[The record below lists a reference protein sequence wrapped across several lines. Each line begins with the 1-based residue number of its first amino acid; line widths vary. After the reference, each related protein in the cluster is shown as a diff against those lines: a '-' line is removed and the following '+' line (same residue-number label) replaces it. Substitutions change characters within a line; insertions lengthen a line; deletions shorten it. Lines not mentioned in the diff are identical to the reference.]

1 MAIRKP
7 SDYFNNEN
15 NSIEE
20 TIQDNAKNSELNT
33 FSDAYNA
40 FKRNL
45 SKVDV
50 LNNFSETLGNYQ
62 DNVEK
67 VNYLSEKIDEIDK
80 DIKNLL
86 TKEDLD
92 KALISQLL
100 FLEECIRDVQEKVKG
115 INHKNLTQVKLDIS
129 NLSETVNIFID
140 EEIPRYEK
148 LVVESETR
156 LIDKCDVLEDELKD
170 TLDNIKDVIDE
181 KYISDFK
188 SLNEE
193 INKIKTS
200 ENIRDEL
207 DKKIVDLEVEILRN
221 ESHIESQN
229 KNIEDIHGD
238 VKSAIDRLNI
248 GKIEENNFK
257 LGEKIKYL
265 EEVFEKFNEKELLNE
280 NIIVEPSSTDND
292 DPLTPLDKNFVTLDQ
307 LQNHYRLFINRIQQ
321 QLASFG
327 GGGEVRLEFLDDVD
341 RDSAKVNGKFLKYDS
356 ASGKWVGANASGGAG
371 SQTLDETLEL
381 GNTSSRGMSVGVVTS
396 TKLHIDPVGSGVT
409 FNEDLVVVGD
419 ARVTGILSIGT
430 SSIVLD
436 PNAKTISGVEKLQ
449 VGETTI
455 KNDSEGNITFVNTFN
470 PTQTINV
477 GIGTTASVNTTGI
490 ITASSFTG
498 SLIGTA
504 TNATNLNNQAASYYL
519 NYNNFSNTPTALSS
533 FSNDVGFV
541 TSSVV
546 AGYATEGFV
555 NSAVAGIV
563 SSAPAT
569 LDTLNE
575 LAQALGDDANFSTT
589 VTNLIGT
596 KASLSGAAFT
606 GIVTAPSFSGDGSS
620 LTNIDAATLDGLD
633 STQFLRSDQGDITTG
648 NITISN
654 TQPTLVLEDTDGVD
668 EFAVINANGTFIIR
682 NQTDARNDF
691 SIGGGGAINSNGILR
706 ANAGLNVTGNIT
718 VSGTV
723 DGRDVAADGTKLDG
737 VASNATAYGDS
748 DVDSHLN
755 RTQQVSQNYVLSW
768 DGQDYAWV
776 AQSGGG
782 GGGISNVVEDTTPQ
796 LGGNLDLN
804 SKDITGTGN
813 IDITGIVTATSFV
826 KASNSGG
833 FLKADGTE
841 DTNTYLTSFTE
852 TNDLSSAVTWTN
864 VPNANITQSSVT
876 QHQAALSITES
887 QISDLQS
894 YLTSYTETQTLN
906 DVVGL
911 GSATT
916 QTITVGTATTGVVVR
931 PDGTLNVSGIST
943 FQSHVHLGDNDELRF
958 GAGDD
963 FKIYHDPNDARLEN
977 SNGDVKFKNT
987 GSYFFFDEDGG
998 ETLASFIN
1006 DGAVNLYHGGNKKFE
1021 TTGAGVSI
1029 ANGTSDT
1036 ATITGPSNLVIDP
1049 AVVDDN
1055 TGIVRIKGDLFVDGT
1070 TTQINSTSLEIAD
1083 FIVGIASTATTDLLA
1098 DGAGIQIGPDNTFL
1112 YEHNGGT
1119 NPSLKSSE
1127 NLNVATGK
1135 AYQIAETERLS
1146 ADTLSLG
1153 TGTTIHSPASNVL
1166 TFGTNGS
1173 ERLRITTTGL
1183 VGIGTDNPDTLL
1195 HLQSNN
1201 PILKFTDANQATDNK
1216 SWNISAGTAQILRI
1230 QAINDSG
1237 NGGGKLFDFYRTGT
1251 QVEKFLGRSGTDY
1264 WFAVDN
1270 TNERVGIGTDNP
1282 ATKLEVAGTGSP
1294 TIRVKDL
1301 DGTNQFGQI
1310 LANNGT
1316 FVIESRNDTSD
1327 GQIIFRGRDNTGT
1340 NEYARFD
1347 ENGNLGIGT
1356 DNPTELL
1363 HLAAD
1368 SQHRILLKRSGAAP
1382 SEVSFGNEG
1391 NLAVISNN
1399 TNGISFETGST
1410 PSPVM
1415 RIKANG
1421 DVGIGT
1427 DNPQTKVQINDVYGI
1442 ETESSSFTASA
1453 GVAYTANTYTASDFV
1468 NAEYTLFFQHSS
1480 GIQSQKALVMDDGS
1494 TAYSQEYGIMSSNG
1508 LLVSVGATV
1517 KSNNVELLFTPET
1530 GVTGI
1535 ITYRF
1540 TRGTM
1545 I

>member
-67 VNYLSEKIDEIDK
+67 VNYLSEKIDEIDE

-129 NLSETVNIFID
+129 SLSETVNVFID
-140 EEIPRYEK
+140 EEIPRYKK
-148 LVVESETR
+148 LVFESETR
-156 LIDKCDVLEDELKD
+156 LTDKCEVLEDELKD
-170 TLDNIKDVIDE
+170 TLDNIKVFIDE
-181 KYISDFK
+181 KYVEDFKSLNTEIDKIRTDEIPKYIEDFK

-193 INKIKTS
+193 IDKIKTNDIPKYKNLIVDSEIKTDSKIKEFAEVFDNTVNDIVSKIELVKEDNTEIFDTLNSKVNEVNQIHNLMLNDIEKS
-200 ENIRDEL
+200 ENTRDEL

-221 ESHIESQN
+221 ESHIVSQN

-265 EEVFEKFNEKELLNE
+265 EEVFEKFNEKELLSE
-280 NIIVEPSSTDND
+280 NIITEPSSTDNN

-371 SQTLDETLEL
+371 SQTLDDTLGL
-381 GNTSSRGMSVGVVTS
+381 GNTSSLGMSVGIVTS

-436 PNAKTISGVEKLQ
+436 PNAKTISGVEELQ

-455 KNDSEGNITFVNTFN
+455 KNDSEGNITFVNTIN

-575 LAQALGDDANFSTT
+575 LAQALDNDANFSTT

-596 KASLSGAAFT
+596 KASLSGATFVGIIT
-606 GIVTAPSFSGDGSS
+606 G
-620 LTNIDAATLDGLD
+620 TLDG
-633 STQFLRSDQGDITTG
+633 T
-648 NITISN
+648 
-654 TQPTLVLEDTDGVD
+654 
-668 EFAVINANGTFIIR
+668 
-682 NQTDARNDF
+682 
-691 SIGGGGAINSNGILR
+691 
-706 ANAGLNVTGNIT
+706 
-718 VSGTV
+718 
-723 DGRDVAADGTKLDG
+723 
-737 VASNATAYGDS
+737 ASNATNLNNQSASYYLDYNNFSNTPTAYGDS

-782 GGGISNVVEDTTPQ
+782 AISNVVEDTTPQLGGNLDLNSKDITGTGNVNLTGVITATSLVRSGGTSSQFLKADGSVDSSTYLTSYTETDPVVAAINGIVKSNGTTISAATAGTDYLTDISQDTTPQLGGNLQTNSNDIIFADNDRAEFGNNGDFRILHNGTNTFLSNYFGDLIIGNYGVEYSGDDIIIESADDFEVRLNTGINSGTGTTAIYATGGGSVALNHNGSTKFETTASGIDVTGHTETDTLNVSGVSTFQSNVHLLDSVELRLGTGNDLKIYHDSNNSYISDQGTGNLKVLSSTFVLRNAADNAFMLQAVANSAVKLFHNNTNRLETTDAGVTITGIATATSFVKTGGTSSEYLMADGSVTTSGGGGGGGISNVVEDTTPQ

-813 IDITGIVTATSFV
+813 LNVSGIVTAT
-826 KASNSGG
+826 
-833 FLKADGTE
+833 
-841 DTNTYLTSFTE
+841 
-852 TNDLSSAVTWTN
+852 
-864 VPNANITQSSVT
+864 Q
-876 QHQAALSITES
+876 
-887 QISDLQS
+887 
-894 YLTSYTETQTLN
+894 
-906 DVVGL
+906 
-911 GSATT
+911 
-916 QTITVGTATTGVVVR
+916 
-931 PDGTLNVSGIST
+931 LNV
-943 FQSHVHLGDNDELRF
+943 
-958 GAGDD
+958 
-963 FKIYHDPNDARLEN
+963 
-977 SNGDVKFKNT
+977 
-987 GSYFFFDEDGG
+987 
-998 ETLASFIN
+998 
-1006 DGAVNLYHGGNKKFE
+1006 
-1021 TTGAGVSI
+1021 
-1029 ANGTSDT
+1029 
-1036 ATITGPSNLVIDP
+1036 
-1049 AVVDDN
+1049 
-1055 TGIVRIKGDLFVDGT
+1055 
-1070 TTQINSTSLEIAD
+1070 
-1083 FIVGIASTATTDLLA
+1083 
-1098 DGAGIQIGPDNTFL
+1098 
-1112 YEHNGGT
+1112 
-1119 NPSLKSSE
+1119 
-1127 NLNVATGK
+1127 
-1135 AYQIAETERLS
+1135 
-1146 ADTLSLG
+1146 
-1153 TGTTIHSPASNVL
+1153 
-1166 TFGTNGS
+1166 
-1173 ERLRITTTGL
+1173 
-1183 VGIGTDNPDTLL
+1183 
-1195 HLQSNN
+1195 
-1201 PILKFTDANQATDNK
+1201 
-1216 SWNISAGTAQILRI
+1216 
-1230 QAINDSG
+1230 
-1237 NGGGKLFDFYRTGT
+1237 
-1251 QVEKFLGRSGTDY
+1251 
-1264 WFAVDN
+1264 
-1270 TNERVGIGTDNP
+1270 
-1282 ATKLEVAGTGSP
+1282 
-1294 TIRVKDL
+1294 
-1301 DGTNQFGQI
+1301 
-1310 LANNGT
+1310 
-1316 FVIESRNDTSD
+1316 
-1327 GQIIFRGRDNTGT
+1327 
-1340 NEYARFD
+1340 
-1347 ENGNLGIGT
+1347 
-1356 DNPTELL
+1356 
-1363 HLAAD
+1363 
-1368 SQHRILLKRSGAAP
+1368 
-1382 SEVSFGNEG
+1382 
-1391 NLAVISNN
+1391 
-1399 TNGISFETGST
+1399 
-1410 PSPVM
+1410 
-1415 RIKANG
+1415 
-1421 DVGIGT
+1421 
-1427 DNPQTKVQINDVYGI
+1427 NDVYNV
-1442 ETESSSFTASA
+1442 EAESSSFTASA

-1480 GIQSQKALVMDDGS
+1480 GIQSQKVLVMDDGS

-1535 ITYRF
+1535 VTYRF

>member
-1 MAIRKP
+1 VAIRKP

-20 TIQDNAKNSELNT
+20 TIKDNAKNSELNT

-50 LNNFSETLGNYQ
+50 LNDFSETLSNYQ
-62 DNVEK
+62 FNIEK
-67 VNYLSEKIDEIDK
+67 VNHLSAKIDEIDE

-129 NLSETVNIFID
+129 SLSETVNVFID
-140 EEIPRYEK
+140 EEIPRYKK
-148 LVVESETR
+148 LVFESETR
-156 LIDKCDVLEDELKD
+156 LTDKCEVLEDELKD
-170 TLDNIKDVIDE
+170 TLDNIKVFIDE
-181 KYISDFK
+181 KYVEDFKSLNTEIDKIRTDEIPKYIEDFK

-193 INKIKTS
+193 IDKIKTNDIPKYKNLIVDSEIKTDSKIKEFAEVFDNTVNDIVSKIELVKEDNTEIFDTLNSKVNEVNQIHNLMLNDIEKS
-200 ENIRDEL
+200 ENTRDEL

-221 ESHIESQN
+221 ESHIVSQN

-265 EEVFEKFNEKELLNE
+265 EEVFEKFNEKELLSE
-280 NIIVEPSSTDND
+280 NIITEPSSTDNND
-292 DPLTPLDKNFVTLDQ
+292 SLTPLDKNFVTLDQ

-321 QLASFG
+321 QLASLG

-371 SQTLDETLEL
+371 SQTLDETLGL
-381 GNTSSRGMSVGVVTS
+381 GNTSSLGMSVGVVTS

-419 ARVTGILSIGT
+419 ARVTGILSVGT

-436 PNAKTISGVEKLQ
+436 PNAKTISGVEELQ

-546 AGYATEGFV
+546 VGYATEGFV

-596 KASLSGAAFT
+596 KASLSGA
-606 GIVTAPSFSGDGSS
+606 
-620 LTNIDAATLDGLD
+620 
-633 STQFLRSDQGDITTG
+633 
-648 NITISN
+648 
-654 TQPTLVLEDTDGVD
+654 
-668 EFAVINANGTFIIR
+668 TF
-682 NQTDARNDF
+682 
-691 SIGGGGAINSNGILR
+691 
-706 ANAGLNVTGNIT
+706 
-718 VSGTV
+718 
-723 DGRDVAADGTKLDG
+723 
-737 VASNATAYGDS
+737 
-748 DVDSHLN
+748 
-755 RTQQVSQNYVLSW
+755 
-768 DGQDYAWV
+768 
-776 AQSGGG
+776 
-782 GGGISNVVEDTTPQ
+782 
-796 LGGNLDLN
+796 
-804 SKDITGTGN
+804 
-813 IDITGIVTATSFV
+813 TGIVTATSFV

-864 VPNANITQSSVT
+864 VPNANITESSVT

-931 PDGTLNVSGIST
+931 PDGTLNVSGIVTATSFSGAIELSSDTSPQLGGHLQTNGNYIYFADNNFAVFGNNTDFTINHNGTDTQLRNFTGDLVIGSYGGESSGDDVIIESADDFEVRLNTGINPGSGTTAIYATGGGSVALNHNGSTKFETTASGVDVTGHTETDTLRVSGVST
-943 FQSHVHLGDNDELRF
+943 FTSTVEIKPDSDVKALIVDSTSATTTNNPQITLKGSGPQVIDFRDSADNNGLKLLYRTGPDQL
-958 GAGDD
+958 
-963 FKIYHDPNDARLEN
+963 LVEN
-977 SNGDVKFKNT
+977 SEDTTTHFLIDRDDGRVELNYG
-987 GSYFFFDEDGG
+987 GS
-998 ETLASFIN
+998 
-1006 DGAVNLYHGGNKKFE
+1006 KKLE
-1021 TTGAGVSI
+1021 TTGAGV
-1029 ANGTSDT
+1029 
-1036 ATITGPSNLVIDP
+1036 TITGH
-1049 AVVDDN
+1049 
-1055 TGIVRIKGDLFVDGT
+1055 T
-1070 TTQINSTSLEIAD
+1070 E
-1083 FIVGIASTATTDLLA
+1083 TD
-1098 DGAGIQIGPDNTFL
+1098 T
-1112 YEHNGGT
+1112 
-1119 NPSLKSSE
+1119 
-1127 NLNVATGK
+1127 LNVSGVSTF
-1135 AYQIAETERLS
+1135 QSNVHLLDSVELR
-1146 ADTLSLG
+1146 LG
-1153 TGTTIHSPASNVL
+1153 TGNDLKIYH
-1166 TFGTNGS
+1166 
-1173 ERLRITTTGL
+1173 
-1183 VGIGTDNPDTLL
+1183 D
-1195 HLQSNN
+1195 SNN
-1201 PILKFTDANQATDNK
+1201 SYISDQGTGNLKVLSSTFVLRNAADNAFMLQAVAN
-1216 SWNISAGTAQILRI
+1216 SAV
-1230 QAINDSG
+1230 
-1237 NGGGKLFDFYRTGT
+1237 KLF
-1251 QVEKFLGRSGTDY
+1251 
-1264 WFAVDN
+1264 
-1270 TNERVGIGTDNP
+1270 
-1282 ATKLEVAGTGSP
+1282 
-1294 TIRVKDL
+1294 
-1301 DGTNQFGQI
+1301 
-1310 LANNGT
+1310 
-1316 FVIESRNDTSD
+1316 
-1327 GQIIFRGRDNTGT
+1327 
-1340 NEYARFD
+1340 
-1347 ENGNLGIGT
+1347 
-1356 DNPTELL
+1356 
-1363 HLAAD
+1363 H
-1368 SQHRILLKRSGAAP
+1368 
-1382 SEVSFGNEG
+1382 
-1391 NLAVISNN
+1391 NN
-1399 TNGISFETGST
+1399 TNRLET
-1410 PSPVM
+1410 
-1415 RIKANG
+1415 
-1421 DVGIGT
+1421 T
-1427 DNPQTKVQINDVYGI
+1427 D
-1442 ETESSSFTASA
+1442 A
-1453 GVAYTANTYTASDFV
+1453 GVTITGIATATSFVKTGGTSSEYLMADGSVTTSGGGGASEAFKTIAVSGQSDV
-1468 NAEYTLFFQHSS
+1468 VADSATDTLTLVAGNNMTITTNASGDSVTFASS
-1480 GIQSQKALVMDDGS
+1480 GGGGGGGVSEALAI
-1494 TAYSQEYGIMSSNG
+1494 AYAIA
-1508 LLVSVGATV
+1508 L
-1517 KSNNVELLFTPET
+1517 
-1530 GVTGI
+1530 
-1535 ITYRF
+1535 
-1540 TRGTM
+1540 
-1545 I
+1545 